1 MEKVIVFSNK
11 EKTLIEIKKSTS
23 YENIILDLGDLDI
36 DPPFLNYILKIF
48 RLLKS
53 NKQKVVF
60 ISKKGLNNEMNK
72 YCLLYTSPSPRD

>member
-36 DPPFLNYILKIF
+36 DPPFLN
-48 RLLKS
+48 
-53 NKQKVVF
+53 
-60 ISKKGLNNEMNK
+60 
-72 YCLLYTSPSPRD
+72 